1 MEIRLDGALTA
12 LARWPLSRARLVGSL
27 PGSARNMNIL
37 VEDAGGSR
45 YVLRCCRDRLERK
58 ALPHFVVATQA
69 RTSAR
74 YRVRE
79 REGADPAQA
88 LRAHVARMRAL
99 SASLA

>member
-1 MEIRLDGALTA
+1 MFCFSREDRASSVIRADASRAFLEPFGLTA
-12 LARWPLSRARLVGSL
+12 
-27 PGSARNMNIL
+27 
-37 VEDAGGSR
+37 
-45 YVLRCCRDRLERK
+45 LERK

-79 REGADPAQA
+79 RAGADPAQA